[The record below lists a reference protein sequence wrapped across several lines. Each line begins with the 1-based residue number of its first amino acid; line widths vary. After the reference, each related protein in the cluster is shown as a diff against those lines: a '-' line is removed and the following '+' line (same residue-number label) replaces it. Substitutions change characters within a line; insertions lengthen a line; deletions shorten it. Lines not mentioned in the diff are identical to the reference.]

1 MQVKFI
7 IAVFILIVGIV
18 FTSLPRV
25 TAQRQPVSAE
35 EQKLLNVAA
44 RGAGLDAAQ
53 LQVLKSTT
61 VELPLTG
68 RHVGLDLF

>member
-1 MQVKFI
+1 MRYMQVKFI

-35 EQKLLNVAA
+35 ERVWANAKLLL
-44 RGAGLDAAQ
+44 GELGQQ
-53 LQVLKSTT
+53 L
-61 VELPLTG
+61 
-68 RHVGLDLF
+68 